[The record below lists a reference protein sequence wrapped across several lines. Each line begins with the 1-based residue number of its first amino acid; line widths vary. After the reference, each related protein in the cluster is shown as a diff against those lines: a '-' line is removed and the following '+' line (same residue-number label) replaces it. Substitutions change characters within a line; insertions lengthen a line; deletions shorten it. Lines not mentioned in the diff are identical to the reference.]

1 MELGYNV
8 SIPFGDCERYDFI
21 VDVNGKL
28 LKIQCKTAITKDDGA
43 SFIINGRSNMRKNGK
58 IHHQTY
64 NKKEI
69 DYFATY
75 FKQKCYVVPVEEV
88 GSGKRLRLEASKNC
102 QKERV
107 NFAKDYEIE
116 KIFKH

>member
-1 MELGYNV
+1 MQ
-8 SIPFGDCERYDFI
+8 I
-21 VDVNGKL
+21 
-28 LKIQCKTAITKDDGA
+28 
-43 SFIINGRSNMRKNGK
+43 RKR
-58 IHHQTY
+58 
-64 NKKEI
+64 KKEEI
-69 DYFATY
+69 KTIGDDLGLKLNDKNTSRTILKNLNFEIKKGE
-75 FKQKCYVVPVEEV
+75 FICIIGEV